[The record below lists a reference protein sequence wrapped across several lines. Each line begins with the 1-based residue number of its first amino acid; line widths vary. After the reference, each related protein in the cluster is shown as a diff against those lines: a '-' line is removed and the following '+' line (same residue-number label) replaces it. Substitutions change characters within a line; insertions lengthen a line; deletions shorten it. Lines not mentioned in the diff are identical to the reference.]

1 MFPDRSEAGR
11 RLARRLGHLR
21 DADPLVLA
29 LPRGG
34 VPVGLEIA
42 KALEAP
48 LDLILVRKLGVPWQ
62 PELALGAVVDGD
74 TPRTV
79 LNDEVVRATRI
90 DPAEIETIARAER
103 AEIERRRRLWLSD
116 RARTPVMG
124 RSAILVDDGVA
135 TGASVR
141 AALEA
146 LRLQAPR
153 RIVVAMPVAPLD
165 TAHALEQECDEAVF
179 LLTPRDFFALGQ
191 FYQDFHQLTDGEVRE
206 LLQLAHAQAP

>member
-1 MFPDRSEAGR
+1 MFPDRREAGR

-21 DADPLVLA
+21 SADPLVLA

-42 KALEAP
+42 TALEAP
-48 LDLILVRKLGVPWQ
+48 LDLVLVRKLGVPWQ
-62 PELALGAVVDGD
+62 PELALGAVVDGAA
-74 TPRTV
+74 PHTV
-79 LNDEVVRATRI
+79 LNDSVVRATRI
-90 DPAEIETIARAER
+90 TPAEIEAIARSER

-116 RARTPVMG
+116 RARAPVKG

-146 LRLQAPR
+146 LRLQAPK
-153 RIVVAMPVAPLD
+153 RIVVAMPVAPRD
-165 TAHALEQECDEAVF
+165 TARELERECDEAVF
-179 LLTPRDFFALGQ
+179 LLTPEDFFALGQ
-191 FYQDFHQLTDGEVRE
+191 FYEDFHQLTDDEVRA
-206 LLQLAHAQAP
+206 LLQLAPA